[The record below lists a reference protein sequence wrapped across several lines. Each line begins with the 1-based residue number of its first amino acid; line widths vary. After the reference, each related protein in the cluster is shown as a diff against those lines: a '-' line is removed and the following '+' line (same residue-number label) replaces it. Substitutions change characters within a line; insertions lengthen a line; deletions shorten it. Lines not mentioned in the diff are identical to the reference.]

1 MQWLATYLGRRDAIL
16 GVIAIVLGIGIAYF
30 DSQPTW
36 DDTAIT
42 AALLLL
48 GAGML
53 SGLSG
58 RRPWLWAV
66 LIGAWT
72 PLIEVTGGEWWSLL
86 ALGAAAIGSAMGH
99 YAVRAGAPGGAATPP
114 TDAA

>member
-1 MQWLATYLGRRDAIL
+1 MQWLATYFGRRDAIL
-16 GVIAIVLGIGIAYF
+16 AGIAIVLGIGIAYF

-48 GAGML
+48 TAGMV

-72 PLIEVTGGEWWSLL
+72 PLIEVTGGEWGSVL
-86 ALGAAAIGSAMGH
+86 ALGAAAIGSLMG
-99 YAVRAGAPGGAATPP
+99 YYTVRAGAPGGVSAPP
-114 TDAA
+114 TNAS